1 MDAVQVSKPLRILKL
16 PYVALRN
23 IIMNLDQLEVLD
35 FSFISKKCRSIIKST
50 KFANFTVK
58 LNMQTA
64 QCPFAFIRERKTIC
78 EFSTEILKT
87 RNRYMNGGRIA
98 LSQYSNDGEG
108 ICIECAKIWGDY
120 ICDIFRIDIDT
131 LDLEP
136 NQSVEKMISIA
147 EWLNKRQSSLR
158 CCYFYGTETNS
169 DSLDRFFE
177 TADFSIQKL
186 VLLLNQTY
194 KISPLSPKILNV
206 NCLWASSKN
215 WRHLIDWITVEHI
228 LASNCVTLWIEAS
241 SFHENDLNRFIKGW
255 LNGNNPT
262 MEFFHVIVKRLDPD
276 LLFDGI
282 RYEEK
287 DNSLIRN
294 YDCKAVGVQYEFKG
308 GFDIRRSDGR
318 VATLQQKTHLQNPC
332 QIYHFAMI
340 VWPNVISM

>member
-1 MDAVQVSKPLRILKL
+1 MDAVQVSKPFRILKL
-16 PYVALRN
+16 PYVALKN
-23 IIMNLDQLEVLD
+23 VIMNLDQLEVLD

-50 KFANFTVK
+50 KFVNFTVK

-64 QCPFAFIRERKTIC
+64 RCPFAFVRERKTIC
-78 EFSTEILKT
+78 EFSTENLKT

-98 LSQYSNDGEG
+98 LSQYSNEGEG
-108 ICIECAKIWGDY
+108 ICIECAQIWADY

-136 NQSVEKMISIA
+136 NQSVEKMILIA

-169 DSLDRFFE
+169 DSLDRFFD
-177 TADFSIQKL
+177 TNF
-186 VLLLNQTY
+186 
-194 KISPLSPKILNV
+194 
-206 NCLWASSKN
+206 
-215 WRHLIDWITVEHI
+215 EHI

-241 SFHENDLNRFIKGW
+241 SFDEGDLNRFIKGW

-282 RYEEK
+282 RYEKK

-308 GFDIRRSDGR
+308 GFEIRRNDCL
-318 VATLQQKTHLQNPC
+318 A
-332 QIYHFAMI
+332 
-340 VWPNVISM
+340 